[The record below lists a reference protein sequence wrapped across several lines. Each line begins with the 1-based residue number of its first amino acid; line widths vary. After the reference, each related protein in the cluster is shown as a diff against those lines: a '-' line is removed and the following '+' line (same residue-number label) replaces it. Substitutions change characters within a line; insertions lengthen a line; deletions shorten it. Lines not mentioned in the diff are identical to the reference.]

1 MQPRLSRSTSERMV
15 AGVCGGLADYF
26 NIDPVIVR
34 LIFILVTLTSGMG
47 LPVYILLWVIMP
59 RGTALPGQSSMQQS
73 TRQFSEE
80 VSQFGQQ
87 ISQEASRLSREVLV
101 GQRTGEAQS
110 QRTQAG
116 REASEQ
122 RFDPFTGQPLDP
134 DDPSTGRTVN
144 LGVPPADLPATYG
157 QTAPRRTRRWPTLG
171 IILIGIGGLILLE
184 QFGID
189 MSLIFPTLMIIA
201 GAILMKRKR

>member
-34 LIFILVTLTSGMG
+34 LIFILVTLTSGIG

-59 RGTALPGQSSMQQS
+59 RSTANPGLNSMQQR
-73 TRQFSEE
+73 TRQFGEE

-87 ISQEASRLSREVLV
+87 ISQEASRISHEVL
-101 GQRTGEAQS
+101 RAGEPQS
-110 QRTQAG
+110 RRTQAG
-116 REASEQ
+116 READAQ
-122 RFDPFTGQPLDP
+122 RFDPFSGQPLDP
-134 DDPSTGRTVN
+134 DGPATGRTVN

-157 QTAPRRTRRWPTLG
+157 QSAPRRARRWSTLG

-184 QFGID
+184 QFGVD
-189 MSLIFPTLMIIA
+189 MSLIFPTLLIVA